1 MKINNTLH
9 LCLSQYCVDGE
20 VEYGNER
27 LEFDSAHMTS
37 CKTVTARNDNI
48 SDGTH
53 TSMLTIGMPDWSSV
67 PVIMSP
73 GRIPITVLDTDGIT
87 TLTVAIA
94 HYYQAQ

>member
-1 MKINNTLH
+1 MTITINK
-9 LCLSQYCVDGE
+9 YVDSE
-20 VEYGNER
+20 VTYGNER

-37 CKTVTARNDNI
+37 CKTVAARNDHT

-53 TSMLTIGMPDWSSV
+53 TSMLTISMPDWSSV

-73 GRIPITVLDTDGIT
+73 RRIPITVLDTDGIT
-87 TLTVAIA
+87 TLIVAIA